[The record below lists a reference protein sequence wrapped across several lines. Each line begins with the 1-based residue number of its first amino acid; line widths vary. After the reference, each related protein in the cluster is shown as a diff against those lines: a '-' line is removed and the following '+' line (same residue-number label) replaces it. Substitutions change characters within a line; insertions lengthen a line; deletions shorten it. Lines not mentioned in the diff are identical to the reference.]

1 MICYLWFFRTKMPVR
16 FLRDRYADLK
26 SSARSNLV
34 FTDKAKKTAGLFVS
48 MVLSLLVGIVI
59 SVINT
64 RYLGKEQYGDFKFLI
79 NLFSLGVTFL
89 TFGFFY
95 TGGLLL
101 ARTDRAKEKRELTGD
116 ILKIALMSSLLLIL
130 ISLVFSFLEHKI
142 FGNRLGPL
150 IRYSL
155 PLLFIY
161 PFQLCFEQVL
171 QGSNRIYSLSLLRIG
186 PKLVYIALALG
197 LQYFSRFNLTSALI
211 AHLGAFAIVIVALI
225 LYVRPAFRG
234 GISNLSGILKENRN
248 YGFPIYL
255 GAITGVASSYLA
267 GITISYY
274 IDNENVGFYSLAI
287 MAALPL
293 TMLPAS
299 FGTTFFKAFVT
310 YPGIPRKVILVTAG
324 TGLAALLGFLIFIDE
339 IVILLYTEEFRP
351 VIGLSYY
358 IAIGSLFHGFGDF
371 LNRFISAKG
380 LGKLIRNSNFILGAV
395 NTAGY
400 LILPRYLGVE
410 GAAYTRL
417 IAGIVYFLLLLGFY
431 RRYQAQRRSTLNTA
445 KND

>member
-1 MICYLWFFRTKMPVR
+1 VSL
-16 FLRDRYADLK
+16 LRDRYADLK
-26 SSARSNLV
+26 SSAKNNLV
-34 FTDKAKKTAGLFVS
+34 FTDKAKKSASLFTS
-48 MVLSLLVGIVI
+48 MVLSLVVGIVI
-59 SVINT
+59 SIINT

-79 NLFSLGVTFL
+79 NLFSLAVTFL

-101 ARTDRAKEKRELTGD
+101 ARTDRDREKRELTGD

-130 ISLVFSFLEHKI
+130 ISLVFSFLEHRL
-142 FGNRLGPL
+142 FGNQLGPL

-161 PFQLCFEQVL
+161 PFQLCFEQML
-171 QGSNRIYSLSLLRIG
+171 QGGNRIYSLSVLRIG
-186 PKLVYIALALG
+186 PKLIYIVLALL
-197 LQYFSRFNLTSALI
+197 LQYFSKFNLTSALI
-211 AHLGAFAIVIVALI
+211 AHLGAFAVIVVTLI
-225 LYVRPAFRG
+225 IYTRPAIGFR
-234 GISNLSGILKENRN
+234 IHHLPRILKENRN

-274 IDNENVGFYSLAI
+274 IDNTNVGFYSLAI
-287 MAALPL
+287 TAALPL

-299 FGTTFFKAFVT
+299 FGITFFKAFVS
-310 YPGIPRKVILVTAG
+310 YVKIPRKVFLVTAG
-324 TGLAALLGFLIFIDE
+324 TGLATLLLFMVFIDE
-339 IVILLYTEEFRP
+339 IVIFLYTDDFRP
-351 VIGLSYY
+351 VISLSYF

-400 LILPRYLGVE
+400 IILPRYFGVE

-417 IAGIVYFLLLLGFY
+417 IAGIVYFLLMLGFY
-431 RRYQAQRRSTLNTA
+431 LRYQKHRQRMMNTLQH
-445 KND
+445 D

>member
-1 MICYLWFFRTKMPVR
+1 MGF
-16 FLRDRYADLK
+16 LK
-26 SSARSNLV
+26 SHLNGLKSTVGNNLAV
-34 FTDKAKKTAGLFVS
+34 TDKAKKSASLFTT
-48 MVLSLLVGIVI
+48 MVLSLFVGIVI
-59 SVINT
+59 SIINT

-101 ARTDRAKEKRELTGD
+101 AKTDDTLKKRELTGD
-116 ILKIALMSSLLLIL
+116 ILKIAAFSSLLLIVV
-130 ISLVFSFLEHKI
+130 SLVFSFFEHRI
-142 FGNRLGPL
+142 FGNNLGPL

-155 PLLFIY
+155 PLLFIF
-161 PFQLCFEQVL
+161 PFQLCFEQIL

-186 PKLVYIALALG
+186 PKLVYIVLAVV
-197 LQYFSRFNLTSALI
+197 LQYFSKFSLTTALI
-211 AHLGAFAIVIVALI
+211 AHLGAIAFIVVALMVFI
-225 LYVRPAFRG
+225 KPKFGLKSKFLPFIR
-234 GISNLSGILKENRN
+234 KENRG

-274 IDNENVGFYSLAI
+274 IDNEHVGFYYLAI
-287 MAALPL
+287 TAAMPL

-299 FGTTFFKAFVT
+299 FGITFFKAFVS
-310 YPGIPRKVILVTAG
+310 YAKIPLKVIFITVGIGVTA
-324 TGLAALLGFLIFIDE
+324 LAGFLIFIDE
-339 IVILLYTEEFRP
+339 IVVFLYTDDFFP
-351 VIGLSYY
+351 VIGLSYF

-380 LGKLIRNSNFILGAV
+380 LGKKLRNSNFVLGII
-395 NTAGY
+395 NTAGF
-400 LILPRYLGVE
+400 IVLPRYFGVE

-417 IAGIVYFLLLLGFY
+417 IAGVVYFLLLLGY
-431 RRYQAQRRSTLNTA
+431 YVDYQKKSRRA
-445 KND
+445 KHS